1 MDDIVV
7 RIEKI
12 LKNNGYKFT
21 IQKLAILEVLIESKT
36 HLNSKEIHD
45 RLKDKRIGLS
55 TIHRTLNL
63 FKTFDIVKEININ
76 GIGYFEL
83 KIFSKDPF
91 HIHFKCSKCNSI
103 IDIKS
108 KDINLQCLELKNKAE
123 MEKDLDI
130 YDIDIIFTGLCS
142 KCKEELRW
150 QDQQKLE
157 Q

>member
-1 MDDIVV
+1 MPLMFIYLTISNVLKRFKVLWIVL
-7 RIEKI
+7 RPI
-12 LKNNGYKFT
+12 L
-21 IQKLAILEVLIESKT
+21 
-36 HLNSKEIHD
+36 
-45 RLKDKRIGLS
+45 LS
-55 TIHRTLNL
+55 FNL
-63 FKTFDIVKEININ
+63 SWIS
-76 GIGYFEL
+76 FE
-83 KIFSKDPF
+83 
-91 HIHFKCSKCNSI
+91 FKCSKCNSI

-142 KCKEELRW
+142 KCKEEFRW

>member
-21 IQKLAILEVLIESKT
+21 IQKLAILEVLIESKI

-55 TIHRTLNL
+55 RIHRTLNL

-108 KDINLQCLELKNKAE
+108 KVL
-123 MEKDLDI
+123 I
-130 YDIDIIFTGLCS
+130 YNV
-142 KCKEELRW
+142 
-150 QDQQKLE
+150 
-157 Q
+157 